1 VATYWTVPK
10 GAVGG
15 SIWSSAA
22 VTRNGE
28 FVYVTTGNSDT
39 AGGDPGDSFS
49 IVRLAGQTL
58 QRRGLWTVPNLDG
71 TDSDFGGSPTL
82 FSADLGDGKQTP
94 LVGACNKDGNY
105 YVLRSR
111 HP

>member
-1 VATYWTVPK
+1 MATYWTVPK

-22 VTRNGE
+22 VTR
-28 FVYVTTGNSDT
+28 GNSDT